1 MVQQRHGDE
10 QFRAWRRGFNTPPPP
25 VSSFSQHYP
34 GNDPRYQKYL
44 TDVRYS
50 VRESIIRSIEKGKIQ
65 LHRKLPKSESLEDC
79 MKRTIPFF
87 TSRIV
92 PEAIDQNKRVLISS
106 SENAIRGLLMHL
118 CDIPEEEI
126 TGESLRSY
134 FFILPG
140 AHYRRLPQVLRSRMA
155 CQSSSTSSRNVLSCW
170 TTEAALTRW
179 RNTTSGRR
187 PTTYLSLAKTT
198 MVSENIGHSP
208 PHTACEF
215 LLFLVRPNHE
225 SFTLQEHQTKNVT
238 FVSWEK
244 ASN

>member
-1 MVQQRHGDE
+1 MYGRLTGLSKMMVQQRHGDE

-126 TGESLRSY
+126 TGEFHRWY
-134 FFILPG
+134 FFILLC
-140 AHYRRLPQVLRSRMA
+140 AHYRLSLSP
-155 CQSSSTSSRNVLSCW
+155 SSTGLEIPNGLPIIFDIKSKCVKLLDDGSGVDPLEKHNFGKAANYLFKPCKNNDGKRKYCSLSTPYC
-170 TTEAALTRW
+170 L
-179 RNTTSGRR
+179 
-187 PTTYLSLAKTT
+187 
-198 MVSENIGHSP
+198 
-208 PHTACEF
+208 
-215 LLFLVRPNHE
+215 
-225 SFTLQEHQTKNVT
+225 
-238 FVSWEK
+238 
-244 ASN
+244 